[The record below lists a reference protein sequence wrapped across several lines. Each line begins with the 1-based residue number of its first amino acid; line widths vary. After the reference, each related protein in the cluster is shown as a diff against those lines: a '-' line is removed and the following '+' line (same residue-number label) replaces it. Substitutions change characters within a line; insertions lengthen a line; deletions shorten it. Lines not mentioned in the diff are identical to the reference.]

1 MFSYLSSSK
10 VKIYMLYI
18 VIKALTVGDP
28 VAGYPSMIAII
39 CLLGGI
45 QLLVIG
51 IMGEYLGKTYM
62 ESKKRPQYIVKEIK

>member
-1 MFSYLSSSK
+1 MT
-10 VKIYMLYI
+10 I
-18 VIKALTVGDP
+18 GDP

>member
-1 MFSYLSSSK
+1 
-10 VKIYMLYI
+10 MLYI
-18 VIKALTVGDP
+18 VIKAMTIGDP

-39 CLLGGI
+39 CVLGGI